1 MNKYFEFY
9 NPVKIIAGFKALPNL
24 PFELKLIGVKSPM
37 ILTDPGV
44 KKAGLL
50 NKVLKSFYN
59 TDIKPC
65 DIVDKIPHDSSV
77 ETVNE
82 ISESFKKSGCDSLIA
97 IGGGSVIDTAKGVN
111 ILVSFD
117 DNELKKY
124 EGAEIIDRE
133 LKPLIVI
140 PTTSGTGSEAT
151 YVAVISDPK
160 NNIKLAFTSYFI
172 LPKLALIDPEMTLTL
187 PPKLTATT
195 SMDALTHAIE
205 AYVSTQNNPLSD
217 AYSLTSI
224 KLINENLVETIKDG
238 NNQDGRFNLAL
249 ASLLAG
255 ISFSNSMVGIIHSIA
270 HALGGVMKIPHG
282 LANTI
287 ILPFGMEFNL
297 DKAYKRYSEISR
309 YLGIFQP
316 GKSEKENARALI
328 ARIFELREEIEKL
341 TGLSLNLEDNNVKKD
356 DFEKIAEKA
365 MVDGSVIFNPKEFNK
380 EDVINILE
388 RAF

>member
-1 MNKYFEFY
+1 MKKYFEFY
-9 NPVKIIAGFKALPNL
+9 NPVKIIAGFKALSNL
-24 PFELKLIGVKSPM
+24 PFELKLLNVKSPM
-37 ILTDPGV
+37 ILTDLGV

-50 NKVLKSFYN
+50 EKVLKSLYN

-65 DIVDKIPHDSSV
+65 DIIDKIPHDSSV

-82 ISESFKKSGCDSLIA
+82 ISESFRKSGCDSLIA

-111 ILVSFD
+111 ILVSLD
-117 DNELKKY
+117 DNDLKKY

-160 NNIKLAFTSYFI
+160 NNIKLAFTSYFL

-205 AYVSTQNNPLSD
+205 AYTSTQNNPLSD
-217 AYSLTSI
+217 AYSLTST
-224 KLINENLVETIKDG
+224 KLINENLLETIKDG
-238 NNQDGRFNLAL
+238 NNRERRFNLAL

-270 HALGGVMKIPHG
+270 HALGGVIKIPHG

-287 ILPFGMEFNL
+287 ILPFGMEFNF

-309 YLGIFQP
+309 YLGIFLP
-316 GKSEKENARALI
+316 EKSEKENARALI
-328 ARIFELREEIEKL
+328 ERIFELRENIEKL
-341 TGLSLNLEDNNVKKD
+341 TGLSLNLKDNNVKKD

-380 EDVINILE
+380 EDVIKILE
-388 RAF
+388 KAF

>member
-1 MNKYFEFY
+1 MKKYFEFY
-9 NPVKIIAGFKALPNL
+9 NPVKIIAGFKALSNL
-24 PFELKLIGVKSPM
+24 PFELNLLNVKSPL
-37 ILTDPGV
+37 ILTDFGV

-50 NKVLKSFYN
+50 EKVLKSLYN

-65 DIVDKIPHDSSV
+65 DIIDKIPHDSSV

-82 ISESFKKSGCDSLIA
+82 ISESFRKSGCDSLIA

-111 ILVSFD
+111 ILISLD
-117 DNELKKY
+117 DNDLKKY

-160 NNIKLAFTSYFI
+160 HNIKLAFTSYFL
-172 LPKLALIDPEMTLTL
+172 LPNLALIDPEMTLTL

-195 SMDALTHAIE
+195 SMDAITHAIE
-205 AYVSTQNNPLSD
+205 AYTSTQNNPLSD

-224 KLINENLVETIKDG
+224 KLINENLIETIKDG
-238 NNQDGRFNLAL
+238 NNRERRFNLAL

-287 ILPFGMEFNL
+287 ILPFGMEFNF

-309 YLGIFQP
+309 YLGIFLP
-316 GKSEKENARALI
+316 EKSEKENARALI
-328 ARIFELREEIEKL
+328 ERIFELRENIEKL
-341 TGLSLNLEDNNVKKD
+341 TGLSLNLKDNNVKKD

-380 EDVINILE
+380 EDVIKILE
-388 RAF
+388 KAF